1 MRFLVSVVLLLVQ
14 LGPLAGAGMCLHAA
28 AQPKAEC
35 SMPMQGMPHDN
46 HQSHSSSSQECA
58 QMVVCA
64 PAASIVPQL
73 AVRQFGTTPPSHTT
87 FSTPASLVPGAPIAP
102 PQPPPIA

>member
-1 MRFLVSVVLLLVQ
+1 MRLLVSVMLLLVQ

-46 HQSHSSSSQECA
+46 QQQHSSSSQECA

-64 PAASIVPQL
+64 PAAPMVLQVAVQL
-73 AVRQFGTTPPSHTT
+73 LGKSLPSHTN
-87 FSTPASLVPGAPIAP
+87 FSTPASLFPGDPIAP
-102 PQPPPIA
+102 PQPPPIV

>member
-14 LGPLAGAGMCLHAA
+14 LGPVAGAGMCLHADV
-28 AQPKAEC
+28 QPKAEC
-35 SMPMQGMPHDN
+35 SMPMQGVTHESGRPY
-46 HQSHSSSSQECA
+46 SSSSQDCA

-64 PAASIVPQL
+64 PAAPMVLQGAVQL
-73 AVRQFGTTPPSHTT
+73 LGKSPPSHTT
-87 FSTPASLVPGAPIAP
+87 FSTPASLVPGDPIAP